1 MSWYIN
7 SYYVILALG
16 ILTGAIRFHTLSASS
31 RWFWGLLVCT
41 AVVESIAWYGAEIVH
56 KNLAVY
62 RFFVPVQYVLIAVAY
77 RNELS
82 RFNLLA
88 LLSTGF
94 IVIFWLADTTLNF
107 SLIHNQYPTF
117 LKTICNILIISWSL
131 LFLNALLRSEI
142 VESFVT
148 FPLFWL
154 STGWL
159 LFSIVNLIF
168 FGTVNY
174 LGKEQRD
181 FLLFFSYAR
190 IGSNLILYSLFIVAF
205 LAKQNRIPTSS
216 S

>member
-7 SYYVILALG
+7 SYYIILALG
-16 ILTGAIRFHTLSASS
+16 ILTGAIRFHALSASS
-31 RWFWGLLVCT
+31 RWFLGLLACT
-41 AVVESIAWYGAEIVH
+41 VVVESIAWYGAEIAH

-62 RFFVPVQYVLIAVAY
+62 RFFIPIQYVLIVVAY
-77 RNELS
+77 RSELP
-82 RFNLLA
+82 RFTLLA
-88 LLSTGF
+88 LLSSSLIT
-94 IVIFWLADTTLNF
+94 IFWLADIILNF
-107 SLIHNQYPTF
+107 SLIHEQYPTL

-131 LFLNALLRSEI
+131 LFLNTLLRSEI
-142 VESFVT
+142 TESFVT

-159 LFSIVNLIF
+159 LFSVINLIF

-205 LAKQNRIPTSS
+205 LAKQNRISTSS